1 MISFIGITFH
11 LRVVLVTLRLV
22 CVYYVISFFRGLRFT
37 KILWR
42 IINIKK
48 LRKITGRRCGWGQG
62 QVGAV
67 WVQGTLHRHWSS
79 TCFTNLKII
88 ISRLLKF
95 YQLSCPSFTNNSNIF
110 KKSFVWHHWRALQ
123 FYLKKKKTS
132 RVLFG
137 EWLSLNGSTE
147 LGSA

>member
-1 MISFIGITFH
+1 MTSFIGIIFH
-11 LRVVLVTLRLV
+11 LRVVLVTIRLV
-22 CVYYVISFFRGLRFT
+22 CLCYKFFWRLRFT
-37 KILWR
+37 KILWK
-42 IINIKK
+42 IVNIKK

-79 TCFTNLKII
+79 TCFTNLKTII
-88 ISRLLKF
+88 T
-95 YQLSCPSFTNNSNIF
+95 SFTLVLPVFLSN
-110 KKSFVWHHWRALQ
+110 
-123 FYLKKKKTS
+123 FYKQLKYILKILCMTSLTGVTILFEKNVTS